1 MVGNRLVAKTVE
13 NCVQG
18 NQLTLASAQLRS
30 IEIQVAAELNNLEL
44 SRSGTTL
51 FGGGRH
57 SIDTGNSGRLNSF
70 VSGTILLSSESS
82 RTSPSI
88 GSIRDVRRSQDSRST
103 LANHIVTRDCNLGS
117 GENHNGI
124 IFSNRS
130 GVNRS
135 ANRVG
140 RSGGKG
146 ISAGHVQ
153 VHGNLAGSHTRH
165 QDTVHVP
172 IDSTFI
178 FTFDS
183 FSSNNHC
190 AAATKCIFINRNR
203 KLSSGRFNDINNN
216 IISDVA
222 PLS

>member
-1 MVGNRLVAKTVE
+1 MVGNRLVAETVE
-13 NCVQG
+13 DSVQG

-30 IEIQVAAELNNLEL
+30 IEIQVATKLNDGEL
-44 SRSGTTL
+44 SRSGTTF
-51 FGGGRH
+51 FGGNRH

-70 VSGTILLSSESS
+70 VSGTFFHSSESS

-124 IFSNRS
+124 IFSNLS

-140 RSGGKG
+140 RSGGKSIG
-146 ISAGHVQ
+146 AGQIQ
-153 VHGNLAGSHTRH
+153 VHGDLAGSHTRH
-165 QDTVHVP
+165 QDTVHIP

-190 AAATKCIFINRNR
+190 AAATKCIFINRDL
-203 KLSSGRFNDINNN
+203 KLSNGRFNDINNN
-216 IISDVA
+216 IVTNAATIS
-222 PLS
+222 